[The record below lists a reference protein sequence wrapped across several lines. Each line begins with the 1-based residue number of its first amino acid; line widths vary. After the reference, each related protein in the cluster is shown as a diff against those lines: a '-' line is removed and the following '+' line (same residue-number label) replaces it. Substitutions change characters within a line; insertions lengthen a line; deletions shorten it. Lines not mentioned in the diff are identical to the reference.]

1 MIVTSAAVS
10 ISIEGV
16 FVAAVGE
23 DNSGTP
29 EGADCE
35 GAGVGAPTSSAMDSS
50 KESDIRSTVEGILD
64 CLDGR
69 DGLDGN
75 RARKYDNDFL
85 ALEAMRLI

>member
-1 MIVTSAAVS
+1 MIVASVAVS

-16 FVAAVGE
+16 FIAAVGE

-29 EGADCE
+29 AGTDCE

-50 KESDIRSTVEGILD
+50 EESDIRSTVEVILD

-69 DGLDGN
+69 DSLDGN
-75 RARKYDNDFL
+75 RARKYDNDLL
-85 ALEAMRLI
+85 ALEAMRSI